1 MLFISA
7 IIPLSVPLYS
17 FLSLNV
23 PFMSCIIRINFIIV
37 IYFIS
42 SFIDFSTKY
51 GSEKNSKQL
60 VIIVGAVIVVLLI
73 AAFIFTNF
81 INKKN

>member
-1 MLFISA
+1 M
-7 IIPLSVPLYS
+7 S
-17 FLSLNV
+17 F
-23 PFMSCIIRINFIIV
+23 IIRINFI
-37 IYFIS
+37 IS